1 SIFGSQL
8 LCLARLHRHLSF
20 KAYLKLTASRSACMA
35 ATVATA
41 DTTDFSVVTTVDNVA
56 NASEESN
63 IKPQFYFENGLRK
76 VYPYYF
82 VYSTYTKRRW
92 LGKKLKEVLLD
103 EYRGTTEE
111 AVIRDFQLE
120 RITINSEPAAE
131 GHVLDHNEHIQRTV
145 HRHELP
151 VLDAPVDIVHEDS
164 EVLVVNKPP
173 GLPIHPC
180 GRFNR
185 NSLSYLLEC
194 EHKRTGLH
202 IVHRLDRMTS
212 GVLIIGKSSQRAS
225 TLSGLVRDRAVQK
238 WYLARVEGRFPEAA
252 ELETEDDLI
261 SREDD
266 AIVCSGS
273 LGHLSRKLGLQA
285 VLTEAEGGKPSKSLF
300 RRLSYNGRTSL
311 VECQPLTGRTHQLRV
326 HLQYLGFPIANDPL
340 YNSEVWGP
348 EKGRGGRFGKP
359 NEQLLADLMRLH
371 DSDNFLLS
379 LRTKDFLDDDKDS
392 ADVAAKR
399 PRLSDA
405 VCYRLVDRPNPDQ
418 RYNCEHWRSDPHC
431 EDCIQIQQNRLYR
444 DPRHNELVLFL
455 HAARYRGPDF
465 DYCAPLPDWADD
477 YFDCSSFV

>member
-41 DTTDFSVVTTVDNVA
+41 DTTDFSVVTTVDNAA

-111 AVIRDFQLE
+111 ALIRDFQLK
-120 RITINSEPAAE
+120 RITINGEPAAE

-252 ELETEDDLI
+252 ELGTEDDLI
-261 SREDD
+261 
-266 AIVCSGS
+266 
-273 LGHLSRKLGLQA
+273 
-285 VLTEAEGGKPSKSLF
+285 F
-300 RRLSYNGRTSL
+300 
-311 VECQPLTGRTHQLRV
+311 
-326 HLQYLGFPIANDPL
+326 
-340 YNSEVWGP
+340 
-348 EKGRGGRFGKP
+348 
-359 NEQLLADLMRLH
+359 
-371 DSDNFLLS
+371 
-379 LRTKDFLDDDKDS
+379 
-392 ADVAAKR
+392 
-399 PRLSDA
+399 
-405 VCYRLVDRPNPDQ
+405 
-418 RYNCEHWRSDPHC
+418 
-431 EDCIQIQQNRLYR
+431 
-444 DPRHNELVLFL
+444 
-455 HAARYRGPDF
+455 
-465 DYCAPLPDWADD
+465 
-477 YFDCSSFV
+477 